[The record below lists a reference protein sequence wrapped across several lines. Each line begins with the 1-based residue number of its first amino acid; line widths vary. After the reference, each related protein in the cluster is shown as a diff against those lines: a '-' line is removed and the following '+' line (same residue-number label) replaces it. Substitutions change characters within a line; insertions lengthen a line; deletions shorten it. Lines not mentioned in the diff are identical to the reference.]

1 MFTLTSASRAAAT
14 LLLAGACANALACSA
29 CGCTLNADWA
39 TQGLSRRTGLTA
51 DLRYD
56 FFNQDD
62 LRRGT
67 GRADR
72 ASFQLPSDEEIQ
84 QHTVNRNATLTL
96 DYGITSDWGVTL
108 TLPWLER
115 RHTTIAEGDTD
126 ISSSRSSSIGDVR
139 VVARYTGFADAQD
152 WGLQLGLKLPS
163 GDSRGVHFDAGPQ
176 QGEMLDRGL
185 QPGTGSTDLLVGAFK
200 FGAIGETAD
209 WFGQALLQIPVAS
222 DRAFRPGIGANLTA
236 GVRYRGFDAVVPQ
249 VQFNSRIERRETG
262 SDADTPNSGAT
273 LVYFSPGATFNL
285 TSATSLY
292 LFGQVP
298 VYQRVNGLQLEPKWS
313 VSAGVHAAF

>member
-1 MFTLTSASRAAAT
+1 M
-14 LLLAGACANALACSA
+14 
-29 CGCTLNADWA
+29 
-39 TQGLSRRTGLTA
+39 
-51 DLRYD
+51 
-56 FFNQDD
+56 
-62 LRRGT
+62 
-67 GRADR
+67 
-72 ASFQLPSDEEIQ
+72 
-84 QHTVNRNATLTL
+84 
-96 DYGITSDWGVTL
+96 
-108 TLPWLER
+108 
-115 RHTTIAEGDTD
+115 
-126 ISSSRSSSIGDVR
+126 R

-222 DRAFRPGIGANLTA
+222 DRAFRPGVGANLTA

-249 VQFNSRIERRETG
+249 VQFNSRIERRESG

>member
-1 MFTLTSASRAAAT
+1 MFTLSSASRAAAT
-14 LLLAGACANALACSA
+14 LLLALASADTFACSA

-108 TLPWLER
+108 TLPWLGKAMDNFFR
-115 RHTTIAEGDTD
+115 
-126 ISSSRSSSIGDVR
+126 
-139 VVARYTGFADAQD
+139 
-152 WGLQLGLKLPS
+152 QL
-163 GDSRGVHFDAGPQ
+163 F
-176 QGEMLDRGL
+176 
-185 QPGTGSTDLLVGAFK
+185 
-200 FGAIGETAD
+200 
-209 WFGQALLQIPVAS
+209 QALVS
-222 DRAFRPGIGANLTA
+222 
-236 GVRYRGFDAVVPQ
+236 VP
-249 VQFNSRIERRETG
+249 
-262 SDADTPNSGAT
+262 
-273 LVYFSPGATFNL
+273 
-285 TSATSLY
+285 
-292 LFGQVP
+292 
-298 VYQRVNGLQLEPKWS
+298 
-313 VSAGVHAAF
+313 